1 MKLIRFALR
10 ATNDGLLCNARSGLM
25 GRAFSTNAAFANNEN
40 ANAPPFESDEDFENR
55 IFGARPEDS
64 SNSFF
69 KKVQR
74 LESSSARSSMA
85 SLFEDGLEE
94 TLKKEAAYF
103 KMTEEVDED
112 DYTYRPDMNFQ
123 DGQTYDTKA
132 SNSFL
137 LYCITPLPSA
147 VPPTIYLLAR
157 YDLYESDVFLTV
169 DIRQDLD
176 LTKPGVWKP
185 TVPDEFEVTTK
196 EVLQKADFRNV
207 RFLANFI
214 TDAGIIIKRNKT
226 KISAKAQRK
235 VAREIKT
242 ARAFGLLPF
251 TTMGTKAYVFGR
263 TMQNLDED
271 YEHYRYDF
279 VAGGIDDDPSPYV
292 DANPV
297 KGRP

>member
-1 MKLIRFALR
+1 MKLIWFALR
-10 ATNDGLLCNARSGLM
+10 ATSDGFFHPTRRALM

-40 ANAPPFESDEDFENR
+40 VNAPPFESDEDFENR

-74 LESSSARSSMA
+74 LESFSARSSMS

-123 DGQTYDTKA
+123 DGQTYNTK
-132 SNSFL
+132 
-137 LYCITPLPSA
+137 
-147 VPPTIYLLAR
+147 
-157 YDLYESDVFLTV
+157 
-169 DIRQDLD
+169 DLD

-196 EVLQKADFRNV
+196 EVLEKADFRNV

-214 TDAGIIIKRNKT
+214 TDAGIIIKRSKT

-271 YEHYRYDF
+271 YEHYRHDF